1 MAQTG
6 RLGCRGNA
14 TGAST
19 KYEGQ
24 SKPWHRPK
32 GAETLGIIAGHRGW
46 TTAELDEGEM
56 GGEEAQP
63 PPVFQATGPTSQLG
77 GAGTDG
83 AVPRALRARGSWR
96 QVGGGGTGPEGPGRL
111 TSGLQQEFARPDSL
125 GEQCRRKWGSWEET
139 CLPLLGPRW
148 GRSQAKRK
156 PRSLRGQRA
165 GMKQTQPRA
174 AHANPPASSALP
186 SVGCRSGAQGPGDR
200 APPLPWCCLG
210 CSPGAPEPSAGPAP
224 HVGSH
229 LSPPRG
235 LQRAGSP
242 AGRAQGT
249 SSRGDREG
257 RAGTLDIRSSQ

>member
-1 MAQTG
+1 MAQTP
-6 RLGCRGNA
+6 RLGCRGNG

-24 SKPWHRPK
+24 TKPWHRPK
-32 GAETLGIIAGHRGW
+32 GAETLGIAGHRGW
-46 TTAELDEGEM
+46 TTAELDEEEM

-63 PPVFQATGPTSQLG
+63 PPAFQATGPTSQLG

-111 TSGLQQEFARPDSL
+111 TSGLQQEFARPGSL

-139 CLPLLGPRW
+139 CLPLFAGAEPGHRSAPRARGPGW

-165 GMKQTQPRA
+165 GLKQTQPRA

-186 SVGCRSGAQGPGDR
+186 SVESRSGAQGPGDR
-200 APPLPWCCLG
+200 ALLFLG
-210 CSPGAPEPSAGPAP
+210 AA
-224 HVGSH
+224 
-229 LSPPRG
+229 
-235 LQRAGSP
+235 
-242 AGRAQGT
+242 
-249 SSRGDREG
+249 
-257 RAGTLDIRSSQ
+257 